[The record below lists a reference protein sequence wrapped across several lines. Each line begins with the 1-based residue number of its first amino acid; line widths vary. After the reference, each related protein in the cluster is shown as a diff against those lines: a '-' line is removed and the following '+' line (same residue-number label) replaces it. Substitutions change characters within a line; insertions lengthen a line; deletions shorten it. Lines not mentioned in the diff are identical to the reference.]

1 MTIRQPQG
9 LATVAQLGEFDEI
22 IDVRSP
28 AEYNDDHLPGAI
40 SCPVL
45 SNDERILVGTFYKQ
59 VSPFEARKIGAVL
72 VARNIAA
79 HVERLFLERPREWR
93 PLVYCWRGG
102 QRSGAFN
109 HILRQIGW
117 DAQRLEGGYKSWRRA
132 CIEHLEKLPGK
143 FHFRVICGATG
154 SGKSRLL
161 EALTDRGGQVLHLE
175 EMAAHKGSVL
185 GSLPDAAQP
194 SQRAFETRLAV
205 ELGKLDPQRPVF
217 IEAESRR
224 IGSLQLPD
232 ALLDGM
238 RCGTCLRIDATL
250 PARVEFLLRDYD
262 YFLSN
267 PRWLGENLGRLQG
280 MQSNETL
287 AHWQQLIEAADWPT
301 LVSELLERHYD
312 PHYRRSQRENYSGFA
327 APDAVIAS
335 DDLTPSGIERLAAAI
350 QLKS

>member
-28 AEYNDDHLPGAI
+28 AEYADDHLPGAL
-40 SCPVL
+40 SAPVL
-45 SNDERILVGTFYKQ
+45 NNEERIRVGTLYKQ

-79 HVERLFLERPREWR
+79 HVERLFLERPRDWR
-93 PLVYCWRGG
+93 PLIYCWRGG
-102 QRSGAFN
+102 QRSGAFT
-109 HILRQIGW
+109 HVLRQIGW
-117 DAQRLEGGYKSWRRA
+117 DAQRLEGGYKSWRRE
-132 CIEHLEKLPGK
+132 CIERLKKLPGQ
-143 FHFRVICGATG
+143 FNFRIICGATG

-161 EALTDRGGQVLHLE
+161 DALTGRGAQVLHLE
-175 EMAAHKGSVL
+175 EIAAHKGSVL
-185 GSLPDAAQP
+185 GSLPDSAQP

-205 ELGKLDPQRPVF
+205 ELGKLDPQLPVF

-232 ALLDGM
+232 ALLESM
-238 RCGTCLRIDATL
+238 RCGSCLRIDATL

-262 YFLSN
+262 YFLRN
-267 PRWLGENLGRLQG
+267 PRWLGENLDRLQG
-280 MQSNETL
+280 MQSNEIL

-301 LVSELLERHYD
+301 LVNELLQKHYD

-327 APDAVIAS
+327 LANEVFAT
-335 DDLTPSGIERLAAAI
+335 DDLTPSGIARLAASI
-350 QLKS
+350 LLKA